1 MEDDFTFDS
10 MLKEIKKN
18 LSKFESIIK
27 EIETYPSKKKLA
39 EAENIKKKISQ
50 KIKMV
55 KPIIKNEED
64 NFMLDSYIEKM
75 VKPIIKNE
83 EDNFMLDSY
92 IELNN
97 ELNKRLNIAI
107 KRQEKNNK
115 QKNFLNDLNEKNKG
129 LSNIENINM
138 LDDEQQALKNCIKL
152 STEITNGLKNTNE
165 ELENQAKQLDESSEM
180 VVKTLQKMP
189 IIGKMMGDIKYY
201 QIREKLIIGCVIGV
215 VVFIMLFVTFHRRK

>member
-1 MEDDFTFDS
+1 MEEDFTFDS

-64 NFMLDSYIEKM
+64 NFMLDSYIE
-75 VKPIIKNE
+75 
-83 EDNFMLDSY
+83 
-92 IELNN
+92 LNN

-115 QKNFLNDLNEKNKG
+115 QKKLLNDLNDKNKG

-215 VVFIMLFVTFHRRK
+215 VVFIMLFITFHRRK

>member
-1 MEDDFTFDS
+1 MEADFTFDS

-27 EIETYPSKKKLA
+27 EIETYPSKKKLT
-39 EAENIKKKISQ
+39 EAETIKKKISQ

-55 KPIIKNEED
+55 KSIIKT
-64 NFMLDSYIEKM
+64 
-75 VKPIIKNE
+75 E

-92 IELNN
+92 IELNT

-107 KRQEKNNK
+107 KRQEKNQ
-115 QKNFLNDLNEKNKG
+115 QKNNYKEFLNSDKNKN
-129 LSNIENINM
+129 LANIENINM
-138 LDDEQQALKNCIKL
+138 LDDEQQSLKNCIKL

-165 ELENQAKQLDESSEM
+165 ELENQAKRLDESSEM

-189 IIGKMMGDIKYY
+189 VIGKMMGDIKYY
-201 QIREKLIIGCVIGV
+201 QIREKLIIGCVVGV
-215 VVFIMLFVTFHRRK
+215 VIFIMLFITFHRRR

>member
-27 EIETYPSKKKLA
+27 EIESYPSKKKLT
-39 EAENIKKKISQ
+39 EADTIQKKLVQ

-55 KPIIKNEED
+55 KSIIKT
-64 NFMLDSYIEKM
+64 
-75 VKPIIKNE
+75 E

-92 IELNN
+92 IELNT
-97 ELNKRLNIAI
+97 ELNNRLLIAK
-107 KRQEKNNK
+107 KRQEKNI
-115 QKNFLNDLNEKNKG
+115 QKNNYKEFLNSDKNK
-129 LSNIENINM
+129 LINNIENITA
-138 LDDEQQALKNCIKL
+138 LDDEHESLKNCIKL
-152 STEITNGLKNTNE
+152 STEITQGLKSTNE
-165 ELENQAKQLDESSEM
+165 ELENQKKSLDESSEM

-201 QIREKLIIGCVIGV
+201 QIREKLIIGCVVGV
-215 VVFIMLFVTFHRRK
+215 VVFIMLFITFHRR

>member
-27 EIETYPSKKKLA
+27 EIETYPSKKKLT
-39 EAENIKKKISQ
+39 EADTIKKKISQ

-55 KPIIKNEED
+55 KSIIKT
-64 NFMLDSYIEKM
+64 
-75 VKPIIKNE
+75 E

-92 IELNN
+92 IELNT

-107 KRQEKNNK
+107 KRQEKNQ
-115 QKNFLNDLNEKNKG
+115 QKNNYKELLNSDKNKN
-129 LSNIENINM
+129 LANIENINM
-138 LDDEQQALKNCIKL
+138 LDDEQQSLKNCIKL

-165 ELENQAKQLDESSEM
+165 ELENQAKRLDESSEM

-189 IIGKMMGDIKYY
+189 VIGKMMGDIKYY
-201 QIREKLIIGCVIGV
+201 QIREKLIIGCVVGV
-215 VVFIMLFVTFHRRK
+215 AVFIMLFIIFHRRR

>member
-27 EIETYPSKKKLA
+27 EIETYPSKKKLT
-39 EAENIKKKISQ
+39 EAETIKKKISQ

-55 KPIIKNEED
+55 KSIIKT
-64 NFMLDSYIEKM
+64 
-75 VKPIIKNE
+75 E

-92 IELNN
+92 IELNT

-107 KRQEKNNK
+107 KRQEKNQ
-115 QKNFLNDLNEKNKG
+115 QKNNYKELLNSDKNKN
-129 LSNIENINM
+129 LANIENINM
-138 LDDEQQALKNCIKL
+138 LDDEQQSLKNCIKL

-165 ELENQAKQLDESSEM
+165 ELENQAKRLDESSEM

-189 IIGKMMGDIKYY
+189 VIGKMMGDIKYY
-201 QIREKLIIGCVIGV
+201 QIREKLIIGCVVGV
-215 VVFIMLFVTFHRRK
+215 AIFIMLFIIFHRRR

>member
-1 MEDDFTFDS
+1 MEADFTFDS

-27 EIETYPSKKKLA
+27 EIETYPNKKKLT
-39 EAENIKKKISQ
+39 EAETIKKKISQ

-55 KPIIKNEED
+55 KSIIKT
-64 NFMLDSYIEKM
+64 
-75 VKPIIKNE
+75 E

-92 IELNN
+92 IELNT

-107 KRQEKNNK
+107 KRQEKNQ
-115 QKNFLNDLNEKNKG
+115 QKNNYKELLNSDKNKN
-129 LSNIENINM
+129 LANIENINM
-138 LDDEQQALKNCIKL
+138 LDDEQQSLKNCIKL

-165 ELENQAKQLDESSEM
+165 ELENQAKRLDESSEM

-189 IIGKMMGDIKYY
+189 VIGKMMGDIKYY
-201 QIREKLIIGCVIGV
+201 QIREKLIIGCVVGV
-215 VVFIMLFVTFHRRK
+215 AVFIMLFIIFHRRR

>member
-27 EIETYPSKKKLA
+27 EIETYPSKKKLT
-39 EAENIKKKISQ
+39 EAETIKKKISQ

-55 KPIIKNEED
+55 KSIIKT
-64 NFMLDSYIEKM
+64 
-75 VKPIIKNE
+75 E

-92 IELNN
+92 IELNT

-107 KRQEKNNK
+107 KRQEKNQ
-115 QKNFLNDLNEKNKG
+115 QKNNYKELLNSDKNKN
-129 LSNIENINM
+129 LANIENINM
-138 LDDEQQALKNCIKL
+138 LDDEQQSLKNCIKL

-165 ELENQAKQLDESSEM
+165 ELENQAKRLDESSEM

-189 IIGKMMGDIKYY
+189 VIGKMMGDIKYY

-215 VVFIMLFVTFHRRK
+215 VVFIMLFITFHRRK

>member
-27 EIETYPSKKKLA
+27 EIETYPSKKKLT
-39 EAENIKKKISQ
+39 EAETIKKKISQ

-55 KPIIKNEED
+55 KSIIKT
-64 NFMLDSYIEKM
+64 
-75 VKPIIKNE
+75 E

-92 IELNN
+92 IELNT

-107 KRQEKNNK
+107 KRQEKNQ
-115 QKNFLNDLNEKNKG
+115 QKNNYKELLNSDKNKN
-129 LSNIENINM
+129 LANIENINM
-138 LDDEQQALKNCIKL
+138 LDDEQQSLKNCIKL

-165 ELENQAKQLDESSEM
+165 ELENQAKRLDESSEM

-189 IIGKMMGDIKYY
+189 VIGKMMGDIKYY
-201 QIREKLIIGCVIGV
+201 QIREKLIIGCVVGV
-215 VVFIMLFVTFHRRK
+215 SIFIMLFIIFHRRR

>member
-27 EIETYPSKKKLA
+27 EIETYPSKKKLT
-39 EAENIKKKISQ
+39 EAETITKKISQ

-55 KPIIKNEED
+55 KSIIKT
-64 NFMLDSYIEKM
+64 
-75 VKPIIKNE
+75 E

-92 IELNN
+92 IELNT

-107 KRQEKNNK
+107 KRQEKNQ
-115 QKNFLNDLNEKNKG
+115 QKNNYKELLNSDKNKN
-129 LSNIENINM
+129 LANIENINM
-138 LDDEQQALKNCIKL
+138 LDDEQQSLKNCIKL

-165 ELENQAKQLDESSEM
+165 ELENQAKRLDESSEM

-189 IIGKMMGDIKYY
+189 VIGKMMGDIKYY
-201 QIREKLIIGCVIGV
+201 QIREKLIIGCVVGV
-215 VVFIMLFVTFHRRK
+215 VIFIMLFITFHRRR

>member
-27 EIETYPSKKKLA
+27 EIESSPSKKKLT
-39 EAENIKKKISQ
+39 EAETIQKKIVQ

-55 KPIIKNEED
+55 KSIIKT
-64 NFMLDSYIEKM
+64 
-75 VKPIIKNE
+75 E

-92 IELNN
+92 IELNT
-97 ELNKRLNIAI
+97 ELNNRLIIAK
-107 KRQEKNNK
+107 KRQEKNL
-115 QKNFLNDLNEKNKG
+115 QKNNFKDFLNSDKNKN
-129 LSNIENINM
+129 LHNIENINA
-138 LDDEQQALKNCIKL
+138 LDDEHESLKNCIKL
-152 STEITNGLKNTNE
+152 STEITQGLKNTND
-165 ELENQAKQLDESSEM
+165 ELENQNKKLDESSEM

-201 QIREKLIIGCVIGV
+201 QIREKLIIGCVVGV
-215 VVFIMLFVTFHRRK
+215 VIFIMLFITFHKRK

>member
-27 EIETYPSKKKLA
+27 EIETYPSKKKLT
-39 EAENIKKKISQ
+39 EADTIKKKISQ

-55 KPIIKNEED
+55 KSIIKT
-64 NFMLDSYIEKM
+64 
-75 VKPIIKNE
+75 E

-92 IELNN
+92 IELNT

-107 KRQEKNNK
+107 KRQEKNQ
-115 QKNFLNDLNEKNKG
+115 QKNNYKELLNSDKNKN
-129 LSNIENINM
+129 LANIENINM
-138 LDDEQQALKNCIKL
+138 LDDEQQSLKNCIKL

-165 ELENQAKQLDESSEM
+165 ELENQAKRLDESSEM

-189 IIGKMMGDIKYY
+189 VIGKMMGDIKYY
-201 QIREKLIIGCVIGV
+201 QIREKLIIGCVVGV
-215 VVFIMLFVTFHRRK
+215 AIFIMLFIIFHRRR